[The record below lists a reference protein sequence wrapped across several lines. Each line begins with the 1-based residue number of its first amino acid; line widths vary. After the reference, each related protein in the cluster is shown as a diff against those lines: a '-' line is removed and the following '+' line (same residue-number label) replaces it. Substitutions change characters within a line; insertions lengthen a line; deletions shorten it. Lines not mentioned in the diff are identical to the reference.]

1 MYYNLT
7 KSATLLH
14 NPADKTMRL
23 EMHPIDTEY
32 IQELSLGI
40 YHCWWTI
47 SPQGYQPTG
56 CQSFGTDIHGLLD
69 IS

>member
-23 EMHPIDTEY
+23 EMHLIDTEY
-32 IQELSLGI
+32 IQDETVNRRNKIIMNKLHENDKIFHLHRLELGDNCI
-40 YHCWWTI
+40 V
-47 SPQGYQPTG
+47 
-56 CQSFGTDIHGLLD
+56 F
-69 IS
+69 